1 MGGRKTRIPVLR
13 EGADMLRE
21 TTGSTLIKIA
31 KTARLA
37 RLQER
42 RWYVSE
48 CHMAY
53 MGEMEY
59 SLWTGIDSETLR
71 EAASDNWPRYRVLSL
86 SSYTYIQY
94 TGSGSQT

>member
-37 RLQER
+37 RLEER
-42 RWYVSE
+42 MRDVSE
-48 CHMAY
+48 GRTAY

-59 SLWTGIDSETLR
+59 SLWTNINSETLR
-71 EAASDNWPRYRVLSL
+71 EAASYNWPRYRVLSL

-94 TGSGSQT
+94 TGSRR